1 MSKSKV
7 TKISDTTDPLVAAC
21 LLSKEWLE
29 DAGFPEGTESEEI
42 QIDSAKDDPTVP
54 EGMWVSLRM
63 RVFKADIAS
72 AIERDKLR

>member
-1 MSKSKV
+1 MSKA

-42 QIDSAKDDPTVP
+42 QIDCARPDPVVP
-54 EGMWVSLRM
+54 DAMWVSLRI

-72 AIERDKLR
+72 AIERDKER